1 MSLVPLG
8 NYVFFLAQ
16 LQTFGYLLVYF
27 GVLALRY
34 KAGRVSDAMLAIPR
48 AMSRTFMAIGF
59 VEALASLLGFVGA
72 ANLPGVV
79 LPLLSQTILLWQVLL
94 AVTLLRKRLG
104 AAQLLGVTLVCT
116 GVCLAAWPA
125 GGGSPLSGIS
135 PLYAAV
141 FCFSMLF
148 PALDTIFKERVF
160 RQARQ
165 QLGTDLD
172 LFVVNSVGS
181 LAQALF
187 VFLMLPLLTAARG
200 MQAAD
205 LPAYLAD
212 GWACF
217 RGLTPSCGSDC
228 SGAPLLPVLYV
239 LLNLAFNVSA
249 LELIRQAGNVAMSLT
264 MSAIVPFTILAFTV
278 PLPFLP
284 PAPPLGPLFALGA
297 GVLLA
302 GLMLFNAPVWLPALS
317 QSLKQWA
324 ASDGGGRAARALR
337 PKLS

>member
-34 KAGRVSDAMLAIPR
+34 KAGRVSGAMLAIPR
-48 AMSRTFMAIGF
+48 TMSRTFLAIGF

-104 AAQLLGVTLVCT
+104 AAQLLGVTLVCA

-125 GGGSPLSGIS
+125 GGGSPLAGIN
-135 PLYAAV
+135 PLYAGV

-160 RQARQ
+160 REARQ

-187 VFLMLPLLTAARG
+187 VFLMLPMLTAARG
-200 MQAAD
+200 MRAAD

-264 MSAIVPFTILAFTV
+264 MSAIVPVTILAFTIS
-278 PLPFLP
+278 LPYLP
-284 PAPPLGPLFALGA
+284 PAPPLGPLFAVGA
-297 GVLLA
+297 AVLLA
-302 GLMLFNAPVWLPALS
+302 GLLLFNAPVWLPAFS

-324 ASDGGGRAARALR
+324 AGGSGSRAATALR